1 MDKKKEKDI
10 EKEEELVQEET
21 DQPLVDEQEESKENF
36 EEEIEKL
43 KDQHLRLLAEYDNYR
58 KRTLKEKSDL
68 LKYGGEKV
76 VVAFLDVMDDLD
88 LALANIQK
96 AESLEGVVE
105 GVELIISKFKQTL
118 KSQEVSEIEVIGL
131 PFDPEV
137 HDAVA
142 MLPTEDKEMKGKVLD
157 CVQKG
162 YQLADKVIR
171 HPKVVVGQ

>member
-1 MDKKKEKDI
+1 MDKKDI
-10 EKEEELVQEET
+10 NTEEETLQEEI
-21 DQPLVDEQEESKENF
+21 DQVPPTEQEEKQ
-36 EEEIEKL
+36 EESTEEQIERL

-76 VVAFLDVMDDLD
+76 VLAFLDVLDDLD
-88 LALANIQK
+88 LALSNIQK
-96 AESLEGVVE
+96 SDSLEGVME
-105 GVELIISKFKQTL
+105 GVELIISKFTQTL
-118 KSQEVSEIEVIGL
+118 KSQEVTEMDVIGT
-131 PFDPEV
+131 PFNPDI

-142 MLPTEDKEMKGKVLD
+142 MIPTEDKEMKGKVID